1 MNQHIHHL
9 FVYGSLLSGFQHPA
23 YTYVSRYFTLVS
35 PAVTNGNI
43 YDLGEYP
50 GAVPA
55 APPALIHGEL
65 YKVNHADEFSF
76 AIKQLDDYEGFLV
89 EAGEVPLYRREPV
102 DVKNG
107 NVITTAWIYWYNRE
121 TDGHPLIPNGDALS
135 YWKQKG

>member
-23 YTYVSRYFTLVS
+23 YEYVSRYFTLVS

-43 YDLGEYP
+43 FDLGEYP
-50 GAVPA
+50 GAVQSS
-55 APPALIHGEL
+55 PPDLIHGEL
-65 YKVNHADEFSF
+65 YKVNHVDEFSF

-89 EAGEVPLYRREPV
+89 EHGEVPLFRRESV
-102 DVKNG
+102 DVRNG

-121 TDGHPLIPNGDALS
+121 VEGCPLIPGGDALT

>member
-9 FVYGSLLSGFQHPA
+9 FVYGSLLSGLGHPA
-23 YTYVSRYFTLVS
+23 HAYVSRYFTLVS
-35 PAVTNGNI
+35 PASTPGNI

-55 APPALIHGEL
+55 PAPAMIHGEL

-89 EAGEVPLYRREPV
+89 EPGEQPLFRRETV
-102 DVKNG
+102 DVKHN
-107 NVITTAWIYWYNRE
+107 NAITTAWIYWYNRDVE
-121 TDGHPLIPNGDALS
+121 GHILIPGGDALS
-135 YWKQKG
+135 YWKQKS

>member
-35 PAVTNGNI
+35 PAVTHGNI
-43 YDLGEYP
+43 FDLGEYP

-55 APPALIHGEL
+55 PAPAVIHGEL
-65 YKVNHADEFSF
+65 YKVNHTDEFSF

-89 EAGEVPLYRREPV
+89 EAGEVPLFRRESV

-121 TDGHPLIPNGDALS
+121 VDENKMIPNGDALT